1 MDAASTADKAKSLEE
16 TPLSVSHGS
25 VTTGDKTLAYTAKA
39 GYLPIKDA
47 DGGIDALLFHTYYTL
62 DSIDDPKDRP
72 LLIAF
77 NGGPGSSSVWLHL
90 GTIGPKRIAMLPDGS
105 LPPPPYIIE
114 DNPFTWLDVADIV
127 FIDPVQTGFS
137 HAKDEETAKKF
148 LGVEGDLDCLSEFIR
163 LFLTRNNRWASPL
176 FMAGESYGTTRGAGL
191 AGRLVDMGIALSGL
205 ILISTVLHF
214 QTLSFANGNDL
225 PYVLFLPTYAATAWY
240 HGKLDRTLLRKPV
253 EEIIRE
259 AEAFA
264 IGDYASALMQ
274 GDRITTAVRTQVLR
288 QLVRLTGLSAEYLE
302 LSDLRIDIWKFCK
315 ELRRADGVVV
325 GRLDSRIMGQE
336 GRGTADG
343 PENDPSMSAI
353 RPPYTAAFNR
363 YCREVLGFQTDRSYQ
378 ILGGAYAKWDWG
390 KGNQYTDT
398 SVHLRQAMCRN
409 PHMQVFVASGYYDLA
424 TPHFAAEYTFSHM
437 GLPEALRDQIAIS
450 YYPSGHMMYI
460 ESGCLEQLKV
470 DVAAWAGQVLGT
482 SPVEEEG

>member
-1 MDAASTADKAKSLEE
+1 MDAASTAEKAKSLEE

-62 DSIDDPKDRP
+62 DGIDDPKDRP

-288 QLVRLTGLSAEYLE
+288 QLVRLTGLSAE
-302 LSDLRIDIWKFCK
+302 
-315 ELRRADGVVV
+315 
-325 GRLDSRIMGQE
+325 
-336 GRGTADG
+336 
-343 PENDPSMSAI
+343 
-353 RPPYTAAFNR
+353 
-363 YCREVLGFQTDRSYQ
+363 
-378 ILGGAYAKWDWG
+378 
-390 KGNQYTDT
+390 
-398 SVHLRQAMCRN
+398 
-409 PHMQVFVASGYYDLA
+409 
-424 TPHFAAEYTFSHM
+424 
-437 GLPEALRDQIAIS
+437 
-450 YYPSGHMMYI
+450 
-460 ESGCLEQLKV
+460 
-470 DVAAWAGQVLGT
+470 
-482 SPVEEEG
+482 